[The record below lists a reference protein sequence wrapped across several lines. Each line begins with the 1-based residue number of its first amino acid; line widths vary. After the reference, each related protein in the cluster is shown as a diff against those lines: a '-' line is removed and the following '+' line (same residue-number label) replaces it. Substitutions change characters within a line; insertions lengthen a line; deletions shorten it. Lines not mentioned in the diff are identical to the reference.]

1 MTGRGG
7 KAGLALSRQLLGTVG
22 LIVGFLL
29 YGLAGQLAPPWDA
42 WLIGAM
48 FVVLGL
54 SALRYGRG
62 ERWIQGLG
70 VALLVY
76 GLARA
81 FLLGGRG

>member
-1 MTGRGG
+1 MG
-7 KAGLALSRQLLGTVG
+7 KSWKPGLTVSRQLLGTVG

-29 YGLAGQLAPPWDA
+29 YGLAGRLGAPWDV

-48 FVVLGL
+48 FVALGL

-70 VALLVY
+70 IALLLY

>member
-1 MTGRGG
+1 MG
-7 KAGLALSRQLLGTVG
+7 KGWKPGLTVSRQLLGPVG

-29 YGLAGQLAPPWDA
+29 YGLAGRLAPPLDA

-48 FVVLGL
+48 FVALGL

-81 FLLGGRG
+81 FLLGGQG